1 MEPVRIFTDENY
13 VTESYLR
20 RKIEVNN
27 LSHLIA
33 DIFGDLAYN
42 GAWFNHPNDDD
53 WLEHGKISCIIDGH
67 GYRMEDKIDILIKDR
82 FYQPG
87 GKVLRS
93 DPKDLDEGVVTTGE
107 YSSIRNHG
115 DEPIEH
121 EVDKTVSLMQSQESK
136 LSAGITM
143 DLTSK
148 TSAGYAGVTEDL
160 EVHLGVTVN
169 KEESQSS
176 SKTVTTS
183 FNDKVT
189 IDAGEEVAIVYKKTD
204 KRYSQDYSI
213 NALIDIDFE
222 VYLHDHHGGPKGD
235 KAWHLYSDKNHAAFD
250 GHDRLSF
257 KSLHEFL
264 GFLAGYDTRA
274 PAMEG
279 YKARMNDRAKRAFDA
294 IENNTHGILSLVLTG
309 TDYIVHDD
317 DADYSVMDISN
328 MSDEDV
334 KDQFGKEGNA
344 LGG

>member
-1 MEPVRIFTDENY
+1 MRQPIFADNENY

-20 RKIEVNN
+20 RQIEVNT

-53 WLEHGKISCIIDGH
+53 WLNGGKITCIIDGH
-67 GYRMEDKIDILIKDR
+67 GYSMTGMIDIYIKDR
-82 FYQPG
+82 FYQKG
-87 GKVLRS
+87 GQVLRS
-93 DPKDLDEGVVTTGE
+93 EPKDLDEGVVTTGE

-121 EVDKTVSLMQSQESK
+121 EVEKSVSLEQSQESK
-136 LSAGITM
+136 LSAGITLDM
-143 DLTSK
+143 TSK

-169 KEESQSS
+169 KEQSQSS

-183 FNDKVT
+183 FHDKVT
-189 IDAGEEVAIVYKKTD
+189 IDAGEEVAIVYKKTN

-213 NALIDIDFE
+213 NAVVDIAFD
-222 VYLHDHHGGPKGD
+222 VYLHDHKGRPGGNNAKY
-235 KAWHLYSDKNHAAFD
+235 LYDRRNHDAFD
-250 GHDRLSF
+250 GHDRLRF
-257 KSLHEFL
+257 DSLHQFL
-264 GFLAGYDTRA
+264 GFLKGFDTRA
-274 PAMEG
+274 PGMEW
-279 YKARMNDRAKRAFDA
+279 YKNHMGDRAKRAIDA
-294 IENNTHGILSLVLTG
+294 IESNSHGMLDLVLTG

-328 MSDEDV
+328 MTDEDV
-334 KDQFGKEGNA
+334 KDQFGKEGNS
-344 LGG
+344 LDG